1 MQSSMIN
8 YKYGQAVN
16 PNNVYSE
23 DKWSV
28 VIILLI
34 FGQVAPVIF
43 QKYGQVVLLCD
54 RQSTLRYMIRCS
66 KQSAITKTSLGQVVQ
81 FLKSK
86 TAYSTTLD
94 SPL

>member
-1 MQSSMIN
+1 MVGCDN
-8 YKYGQAVN
+8 
-16 PNNVYSE
+16 
-23 DKWSV
+23 
-28 VIILLI
+28 LLI

-66 KQSAITKTSLGQVVQ
+66 KQSAIKITSLGQVVQ

-86 TAYSTTLD
+86 LYVQKGPRLI
-94 SPL
+94 